1 MRLEITVDGA
11 LYWIV
16 MKDAWTRRDLRE
28 WWQALELQGEEGDAA
43 QLALLER
50 WSTGCH
56 LVDQDGNVY
65 DQVSALSSEAL
76 DNLDAAQ
83 VRLVFTAPSAAYE
96 QRASLGNVRRGGL
109 S

>member
-1 MRLEITVDGA
+1 MRLQIDVDGA
-11 LYWIV
+11 AYWIDV
-16 MKDAWTRRDLRE
+16 KESWTRRDIRM
-28 WWQALELQGEEGDAA
+28 WWDALGQSGPEGEAA
-43 QLALLER
+43 QLALLEK

-56 LVDQDGNVY
+56 LVDQDGVVY

-83 VRLVFTAPSAAYE
+83 MRLVFTAPSAAYE
-96 QRASLGNVRRGGL
+96 QRASLGNVKRGGL

>member
-1 MRLEITVDGA
+1 MRLTIEVDGA
-11 LYWIV
+11 EYWID
-16 MKDAWTRRDLRE
+16 MKDSWTRREMRE
-28 WWQALELQGEEGDAA
+28 WWDTLKLEGDGGEAA
-43 QLALLER
+43 QLALLEK

-56 LVDQDGNVY
+56 LVDTDGNEY
-65 DQVSALSSEAL
+65 DHVSALSSEAL

-83 VRLVFTAPSAAYE
+83 MRLVFTAPSAAYE

>member
-1 MRLEITVDGA
+1 MRLQIEVDGA
-11 LYWIV
+11 AYWV
-16 MKDAWTRRDLRE
+16 DMKESWTRRDLRE
-28 WWQALELQGEEGDAA
+28 WWDTLRMDGEAGEVA
-43 QLALLER
+43 QLALLDK

-56 LVDQDGNVY
+56 LVDQDGVVY
-65 DQVSALSSEAL
+65 DQVSALSNEAL

-83 VRLVFTAPSAAYE
+83 VRLVFTAPSVAYE

>member
-1 MRLEITVDGA
+1 MRLTIAVDGA
-11 LYWIV
+11 EYWID
-16 MKDAWTRRDLRE
+16 MKDLWTRRDMRE
-28 WWQALELQGEEGDAA
+28 WWDTLKLEGDGGEPA
-43 QLALLER
+43 QLALLGK

-56 LVDQDGNVY
+56 LVDTDGNVY
-65 DQVSALSSEAL
+65 DHIGALSDEAL

-83 VRLVFTAPSAAYE
+83 VRFVFTAPAAAYE